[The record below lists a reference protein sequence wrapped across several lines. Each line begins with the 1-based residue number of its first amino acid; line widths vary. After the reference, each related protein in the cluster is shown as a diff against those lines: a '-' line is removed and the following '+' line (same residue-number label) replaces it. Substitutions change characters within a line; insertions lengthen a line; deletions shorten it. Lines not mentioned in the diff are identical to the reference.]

1 MKYRNYKRSF
11 RNGVANA
18 LYFANPG
25 IEEGINYIGRRR
37 FYRVKNKIQKNE
49 TNQI

>member
-18 LYFANPG
+18 LYFAG
-25 IEEGINYIGRRR
+25 IIRKHGTHAIGRRR
-37 FYRVKNKIQKNE
+37 FKKNKRNE
-49 TNQI
+49 H